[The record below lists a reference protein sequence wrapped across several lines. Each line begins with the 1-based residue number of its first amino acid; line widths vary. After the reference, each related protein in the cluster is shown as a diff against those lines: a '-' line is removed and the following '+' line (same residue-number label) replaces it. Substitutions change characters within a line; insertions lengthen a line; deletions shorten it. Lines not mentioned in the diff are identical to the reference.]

1 MPNARP
7 GTRRQGQPTNL
18 APSTRV
24 DGVEMQRPDDLLAR
38 AVALHDPSNGLAG
51 VRELRAHL
59 DRLEAM
65 HVENALR
72 GGWRWSDVAAALGLS
87 KQAAHRKYA
96 VVMRE
101 RLGRTGQSEPAGRIA
116 VTDDT
121 RLAVAFAR
129 QEAEALGCGSV
140 GTEHILLGLTRLED
154 APVAA
159 LLAALGATAQATR
172 DAAAALSPRAV
183 ATAVTP
189 RCRAALQG
197 ALREARAM
205 GDDKVEPEHVL
216 LALLDDPDAGA
227 ARTLERLGV
236 LPDV

>member
-1 MPNARP
+1 
-7 GTRRQGQPTNL
+7 
-18 APSTRV
+18 
-24 DGVEMQRPDDLLAR
+24 MQRPDDLLAR
-38 AVALHDPSNGLAG
+38 AVALHDPSTGLVG

-59 DRLEAM
+59 DRLEAI

-96 VVMRE
+96 AVMRE
-101 RLGRTGQSEPAGRIA
+101 RLARAGQGVPAGRIA
-116 VTDDT
+116 VTDST

-140 GTEHILLGLTRLED
+140 GTEHILLGLTRLQD
-154 APVAA
+154 PPGAA
-159 LLAALGATAQATR
+159 LLAVLGAPPQAAR
-172 DAAAALSPRAV
+172 DAAAALRPRAGR
-183 ATAVTP
+183 TAVTP

-205 GDDKVEPEHVL
+205 GDAKVEPEHVL

-227 ARTLERLGV
+227 ARTLERLGIGPDAV
-236 LPDV
+236 RAATLPARAA

>member
-1 MPNARP
+1 
-7 GTRRQGQPTNL
+7 
-18 APSTRV
+18 
-24 DGVEMQRPDDLLAR
+24 MQRPDDLLAR
-38 AVALHDPSNGLAG
+38 AVALHDPSTGLAG
-51 VRELRAHL
+51 VRELRAHR
-59 DRLEAM
+59 DRLEAI

-96 VVMRE
+96 AVMSE
-101 RLGRTGQSEPAGRIA
+101 RMGRASDRVAAGRIA
-116 VTDDT
+116 VAERT
-121 RLAVAFAR
+121 RLAVAFPR

-154 APVAA
+154 APVAM
-159 LLAALGATAQATR
+159 LLAALGATPQATR
-172 DAAAALSPRAV
+172 DAVAALSPCA
-183 ATAVTP
+183 ASAAVTP

-205 GDDKVEPEHVL
+205 GDNRVEPEHVL

-236 LPDV
+236 HHDAVRA